1 MQLHRAW
8 IIIDIMFYFDNAYE
22 KINSLN
28 KQIGINNHN
37 FLFHF
42 INILKNKS
50 LRYNKDL

>member
-8 IIIDIMFYFDNAYE
+8 IIIDIIFYFGNEYE

-37 FLFHF
+37 LSFHF
-42 INILKNKS
+42 IDIF
-50 LRYNKDL
+50 

>member
-1 MQLHRAW
+1 
-8 IIIDIMFYFDNAYE
+8 MFYFGNKYE

-28 KQIGINNHN
+28 KQIGISNHN

-50 LRYNKDL
+50 FKCIL